1 MTRQPPPPYH
11 APAGPPSP
19 GAPVRKKGF
28 FDDLRGLS
36 WWQLVL
42 VFLPLG
48 LIAIG
53 GILGGAL
60 GGLGFAANAKIA
72 RSNVGDVAKLFAMV
86 GVVIAAFFILLLVS
100 GLIYLLTHT
109 G

>member
-1 MTRQPPPPYH
+1 MGQLPPPPR

-28 FDDLRGLS
+28 FDDLRGLR

-48 LIAIG
+48 LIVIG
-53 GILGGAL
+53 GLLGGAL
-60 GGLGFAANAKIA
+60 GGLGFVANAKIA
-72 RSNVGDVAKLFAMV
+72 HSNVGEIAKLFAMV
-86 GVVIAAFFILLLVS
+86 GVVVAAFFILVVVS
-100 GLIYLLTHT
+100 GLIYLWAHA